1 MSSITQTKNGGYNLQ
16 FFINCDRYTMY
27 LSRKYSRAMATRT
40 KEVVDTLLH
49 CQLNMTQP
57 PRQVVAWIESAPL
70 RLQNSLR
77 RAGLIEMVKPVT
89 CYEMIEQ
96 WIAEN
101 SADKSKGSKR
111 VYKYM
116 AIRLY
121 DRIDKDV
128 LANQITPK
136 DIQLLRDDLL
146 KSFKNTTAYKTLQ
159 FFQSCFTLAIK
170 RKQIAE
176 SPILDIGVSNK
187 PSRDDDRVIKV
198 AEYRRLLEAC
208 NDNQW
213 RVIIALA
220 RVGGF
225 RCPSEA
231 MTLRWSDVQ
240 FDKNIVVIRSPK
252 TKRHKGGEGRVIP
265 MFAELREE
273 LERLYFDPNYGSRDY
288 VITLFS
294 RKKEVYL
301 GSRFNSISRR
311 AGLGIIRN
319 PFDNMRT
326 TRSNEINRLFGSDLE
341 NAWIGHSDPTRK
353 KYYYMQAENDIEKAI
368 QNSLIDA
375 TE

>member
-16 FFINCDRYTMY
+16 FFVNCRRYTMY
-27 LSRKYSRAMATRT
+27 LSRKYSRAMAMRT
-40 KEVVDTLLH
+40 KEVVDTLLN

-57 PRQVVAWIESAPL
+57 PKQIVTWIESAPL
-70 RLQNSLR
+70 RLQGSLS
-77 RAGLIEMVKPVT
+77 RAGLIEMVKPIT

-101 SADKSKGSKR
+101 KSDKSEGSKR
-111 VYKYM
+111 IYQYT
-116 AIRLY
+116 AARLY
-121 DRIDKDV
+121 SRIESSV
-128 LANQITPK
+128 LACNITPK

-146 KSFKNTTAYKTLQ
+146 CSYENTTTFKTLQ

-170 RKQIAE
+170 RKQVAE
-176 SPILDIGVSNK
+176 SPILEIGVSNT
-187 PSRDDDRVIKV
+187 PSRDDDRVITV

-208 NDNQW
+208 PNNQW

-231 MTLRWSDVQ
+231 MTLRWSNVQ
-240 FDKNIVVIRSPK
+240 FDRNVILIQSPK
-252 TKRHKGGEGRVIP
+252 TKRHKGGEARIIP

-326 TRSNEINRLFGSDLE
+326 TRSNEINQLFGSDLE

-368 QNSLIDA
+368 QNSLIDV